1 MLGSGMPG
9 ADNDPM
15 RLAAIDVGSN
25 SIHMVV
31 VEADALGGQR
41 VLARE
46 KAMVRLARGEATSGE
61 IGPEAFRAGLE
72 ALAQMARTIEGLAC
86 ETVMACGTAALRDA
100 RNAQAFVLE
109 AERLGI
115 PIQVIS
121 GEEEARLIH
130 QAVSHAIPFP
140 QEPSVLMD
148 IGGGS
153 TELTWVE
160 AGRVAASISLPWGL
174 QRLADAAHTSDPPTG
189 HDLKRLRKVIRRIL
203 RQARRDLPTAL
214 PTPALA
220 LGTSGTLEDLAKG
233 ASGGSAFRQEE
244 LRAFTLRLWRLDAQQ
259 RVARLAVDP
268 KRAEV
273 LHVGALWALSLLE
286 WLGEPPLRHLPVGLR
301 EGMIWEA
308 LKHGGAAI
316 PPLADRRRASI
327 EQLADRLDPD
337 PDHSRHVARLAD
349 ELFLALQPHFELGD
363 PERQWLSFAAR
374 IHDIGFSVAEKGHHK
389 HGEYLIRNATLH
401 GFWPEEVEL
410 LAQVVRFHR
419 GKPPHHA
426 KHEAFRALAPW
437 HRQVVRKLAAIL
449 RAADGL
455 DRRRRQLVRG
465 LQVSLEGNRLAVRLA
480 AHDPVEPEMEAFL
493 DKGGLLA
500 TLLDRKLEVGLT

>member
-1 MLGSGMPG
+1 
-9 ADNDPM
+9 M
-15 RLAAIDVGSN
+15 RIAAIDVGSN

-31 VEADALGGQR
+31 VEADAMGGQK

-46 KAMVRLARGEATSGE
+46 KAMVRLAREEARSGE
-61 IGPEAFRAGLE
+61 IGPEAFRAGLD
-72 ALAQMARTIEGLAC
+72 ALAQMAGTIREFGC
-86 ETVMACGTAALRDA
+86 ETLMACGTAALRDA

-140 QEPSVLMD
+140 QEPVTLMD

-153 TELTWVE
+153 TELTWVQG
-160 AGRVAASISLPWGL
+160 GRVAASISLPWGL
-174 QRLADAAHTSDPPTG
+174 QRLADAAQTADPPTAL
-189 HDLKRLRKVIRRIL
+189 DLKRLRKMIRRIL
-203 RQARRDLPTAL
+203 KKARKDLPSEL
-214 PTPALA
+214 PEPSLI
-220 LGTSGTLEDLAKG
+220 LGTSGTLEDLARG
-233 ASGGSAFRQEE
+233 AAGGQAFSATQ
-244 LRAFTLRLWRLDAQQ
+244 LRTFALKLWRADVSG
-259 RVARLAVDP
+259 RTERLGVDP

-273 LHVGALWALSLLE
+273 LHVGAIWALSLME
-286 WLGEPPLRHLPVGLR
+286 WLGTPPLRHLPVGLR

-316 PPLADRRRASI
+316 PPLAERRRASV
-327 EQLADRLDPD
+327 EQLAARLDPD
-337 PDHSRHVARLAD
+337 AGHSRHVARLAD
-349 ELFLALQPHFELGD
+349 ELFTSLQPHFELGEA
-363 PERQWLSFAAR
+363 ERQWLSFAAR
-374 IHDIGFSVAEKGHHK
+374 LHDIGFSVSEKGHHK
-389 HGEYLIRNATLH
+389 HGEYLIRNAPLP

-449 RAADGL
+449 RVADAL
-455 DRRRRQLVRG
+455 DRRRRQA
-465 LQVSLEGNRLAVRLA
+465 VSHLAVQADETCLRVVLDA
-480 AHDPVEPEMEAFL
+480 VGDVEPERQAFL
-493 DKGGLLA
+493 EKGILLG
-500 TLLDRKLEVGLT
+500 TLLDRQVDVTVG